1 MNEIQ
6 VQRWAKTRQMGK
18 NRYIIN
24 FGLLGWGLS
33 LTVVTSILELITQ
46 NVIDPFY
53 VIIRFVVFGIFGIAI
68 AGNRWSVQERR
79 YHEQSQTSGGKKDA
93 HQN

>member
-6 VQRWAKTRQMGK
+6 AQRWAKTRQMGK
-18 NRYIIN
+18 NRYIVN

-33 LTVVTSILELITQ
+33 LTVVTSIVELITQ
-46 NVIDPFY
+46 NSIAPFY
-53 VIIRFVVFGIFGIAI
+53 VIIRFIVFGIFGIAI
-68 AGNRWSVQERR
+68 AGNRWSVKEQR
-79 YHEQSQTSGGKKDA
+79 YHEWSQTPGKKDD